1 MAQRGLVVSSDA
13 AVQRAEAPVNKA
25 QRREAEAI
33 EQHLFPV
40 QAKRFET
47 PEAAQAALDTLALA
61 WPYHQRDAYR
71 LLDHKR
77 YAGKGRPTPTPPLKA
92 IAWQIQAQVRPHD
105 EQMRQ
110 RKQHKACF
118 VVGTNMD
125 ASQLSDAEVIRAYKG
140 QAQAEGGFRFLKDP
154 LFFVSSLFV
163 KKPSR
168 LHGLLL
174 VMTGALLV

>member
-33 EQHLFPV
+33 EKHLFPV
-40 QAKRFET
+40 QAQRFET

-61 WPYHQRDAYR
+61 GPYHQLDADS

-77 YAGKGRPTPTPPLKA
+77 SAGKGRPTPTTPLKA
-92 IAWQIQAQVRPHD
+92 IAWQRQAQVRPHD
-105 EQMRQ
+105 AQMRQ
-110 RKQHKACF
+110 RQQHKVCL

-125 ASQLSDAEVIRAYKG
+125 ASQLSA
-140 QAQAEGGFRFLKDP
+140 
-154 LFFVSSLFV
+154 
-163 KKPSR
+163 
-168 LHGLLL
+168 
-174 VMTGALLV
+174 T